1 MKLYEKAPGVQTRWS
16 SFENPTAERA
26 RAAVENQG
34 AKGHAFDRIGA
45 GETKTLLD
53 VRSSGLVHRIWL
65 TINDRSPAMLRSLR
79 LDMTWDDAAQPAVSV
94 PLGDFFGI
102 GLGRRTPFEC
112 ALFSDPEGRSF
123 VSFLQMPFRSAARIT
138 LTNESDVDLPHFF
151 YDVNLSLGVEHT
163 PETLYLHAH
172 WRRAA
177 PNALGEDFVIL
188 PTVPG
193 AGRFLGCNVGVI
205 AAPAYEGAWWGE
217 GEVKVWFGGDEEPTL
232 CGTGAEDYIGTAWGQ
247 GAFINRTQGC
257 PIADRA
263 NRHWAFYRYHLDDPI
278 YFHDGCRVAI
288 QTIGGCAKEKALAL
302 LAKQVPLIPVSFD
315 PGAQGAFVGLLEQ
328 GIDLAS
334 IREEGWC
341 NFWRQDDWSATAY
354 FYHEAPEGLLPP
366 IPPAATRAAGL
377 ATADD
382 ASARADT

>member
-1 MKLYEKAPGVQTRWS
+1 MKLYEKAPGVQSRWS

-26 RAAVENQG
+26 SAARENQG
-34 AKGHAFDRIGA
+34 AKGHAFDRIAA

-53 VRSSGLVHRIWL
+53 VQGSGLVHRIWL

-79 LDMTWDDAAQPAVSV
+79 LDMVWDDAAQPAVSV

-112 ALFSDPEGRSF
+112 ALFADPEGRSF

-138 LTNESDVDLPHFF
+138 LTNEADEDLSHFF
-151 YDVNLSLGVEHT
+151 YDVNLSLGVEHA

-172 WRRAA
+172 WRREA
-177 PNALGEDFVIL
+177 PNALGQDFVIL
-188 PTVPG
+188 PAVPG

-205 AAPAYEGAWWGE
+205 TAPEYDTSWWGE
-217 GEVKVWFGGDEEPTL
+217 GEVKVWFGDEEHPTL
-232 CGTGAEDYIGTAWGQ
+232 CGTGTEDYIGTAWGQ
-247 GAFINRTQGC
+247 GAYVNRTQGC

-278 YFHDGCRVAI
+278 YFDDGCRVAI
-288 QTIGGCAKEKALAL
+288 QTIGGCAKEQALAL
-302 LAKQVPLIPVSFD
+302 LARNVPLIPVSFD
-315 PGAQGAFVGLLEQ
+315 PGAQGTFVGLLDQE
-328 GIDLAS
+328 IDLAS
-334 IREEGWC
+334 IEEEGWC

-354 FYHEAPEGLLPP
+354 FYHEAPGGLLPP
-366 IPPAATRAAGL
+366 IPPATARAAGL
-377 ATADD
+377 PIADD
-382 ASARADT
+382 ASAREDA